1 MKWIVGMRAAPNLEL
16 VSLYQR
22 ARICRAFPAY
32 RLHELR
38 DLPAA
43 ELLWA
48 IELLD
53 AERKAAR

>member
-1 MKWIVGMRAAPNLEL
+1 MVGMRATPNLEL

-22 ARICRAFPAY
+22 ARICRTFPAY

-38 DLPAA
+38 DMPMV

-48 IELLD
+48 MELLD
-53 AERKAAR
+53 AERRTAR

>member
-1 MKWIVGMRAAPNLEL
+1 MVGMRATPDLAL

-22 ARICRAFPAY
+22 ARICRTFPAY
-32 RLHELR
+32 RLHELH
-38 DLPAA
+38 DLPVA

>member
-1 MKWIVGMRAAPNLEL
+1 MRATPNLGL

-22 ARICRAFPAY
+22 ARICRTFPAY
-32 RLHELR
+32 RLHELG

-43 ELLWA
+43 ELMWA

-53 AERKAAR
+53 VERKAAR

>member
-1 MKWIVGMRAAPNLEL
+1 MVGMRATPDPGL

-22 ARICRAFPAY
+22 ARICRTFPAY

>member
-1 MKWIVGMRAAPNLEL
+1 MVGMRATPNLQL

-22 ARICRAFPAY
+22 ARICRTFPAY

-38 DLPAA
+38 SLPAA

-53 AERKAAR
+53 AERRAAR